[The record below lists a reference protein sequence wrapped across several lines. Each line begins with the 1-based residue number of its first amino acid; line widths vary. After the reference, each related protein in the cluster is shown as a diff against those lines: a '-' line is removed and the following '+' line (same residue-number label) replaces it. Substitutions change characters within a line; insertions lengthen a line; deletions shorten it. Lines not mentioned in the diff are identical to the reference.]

1 MEVVGDDTG
10 GSFCGVGVEGGGVG
24 EGGVLVVEVLEGGWL
39 GLEEELEG
47 VGDESEESR
56 LVPVDGDGDEMG
68 DGLDG

>member
-1 MEVVGDDTG
+1 M
-10 GSFCGVGVEGGGVG
+10 G